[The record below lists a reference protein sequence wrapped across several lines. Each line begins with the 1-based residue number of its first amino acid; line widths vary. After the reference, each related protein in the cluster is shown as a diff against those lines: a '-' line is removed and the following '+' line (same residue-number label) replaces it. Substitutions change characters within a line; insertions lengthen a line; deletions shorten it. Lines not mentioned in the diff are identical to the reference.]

1 MNCDKPSS
9 WSQTGPLLL
18 LGAFAALIY
27 KSAPSFWPL
36 LITAFIGYSAC
47 IGWKKRGLYFSLALL
62 LAATFFTISRGAASF
77 WTSMLSLSIGC
88 SWLLILLGKQE
99 MDEFC
104 EESEALKERCQKFAE
119 QLQQA
124 GKLHAEENKEKA
136 YLSRHLAATAQALE
150 DSEKEKGQLNQR
162 NQELAGQISEYQ
174 RQQIALQHALE
185 DAQVQLSHLKN
196 QQNPAVVDQEED
208 PEEKLQLSQVQRQL
222 ALLREQFE
230 EKSDTLDNARK
241 ELFHLENAFLAQQR
255 AQEEKALEAAEEN
268 LILVNDLNQLEEEC
282 RDLETQVQNLQEI
295 ITVLQT
301 PKKRVVRTRKL
312 KVREDLPDLIQ
323 DKIDQVSN
331 VKTS

>member
-1 MNCDKPSS
+1 MNQDKPSS

-36 LITAFIGYSAC
+36 LMTAFIGYSAC

-62 LAATFFTISRGAASF
+62 LAATFFTISRGAAGF

-99 MDEFC
+99 MDQFC
-104 EESEALKERCQKFAE
+104 EEAARLKERCQKLEE
-119 QLQQA
+119 QLLQA
-124 GKLHAEENKEKA
+124 AKLHAEKNKEKEH
-136 YLSRHLAATAQALE
+136 LNRHYTATAQALE
-150 DSEKEKGQLNQR
+150 DSEREKGQLNQR
-162 NQELAGQISEYQ
+162 SRELAEQISEYQ
-174 RQQIALQHALE
+174 RQQTALQHALE
-185 DAQVQLSHLKN
+185 DAQAQLSHLKD
-196 QQNPAVVDQEED
+196 QQNPTVVKQEED
-208 PEEKLQLSQVQRQL
+208 PEEQLQLSQVQRQL

-230 EKSDTLDNARK
+230 EKSETLDKARK
-241 ELFHLENAFLAQQR
+241 ELFHMENAFLAQQR
-255 AQEEKALEAAEEN
+255 TQEEKALEAAEEN
-268 LILVNDLNQLEEEC
+268 LILVKDLNQLEEER

-295 ITVLQT
+295 ITVLQI

-323 DKIDQVSN
+323 DKIDQVNS